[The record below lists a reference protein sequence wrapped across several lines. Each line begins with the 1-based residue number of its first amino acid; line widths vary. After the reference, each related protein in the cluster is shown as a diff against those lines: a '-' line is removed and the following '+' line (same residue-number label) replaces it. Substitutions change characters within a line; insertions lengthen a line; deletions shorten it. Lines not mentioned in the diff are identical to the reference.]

1 MPGVAQHLMSAAD
14 PPISGEVFG
23 WEKATGMQ
31 AQEKHGFQ
39 AEVGRLLDIVAHS
52 LYSDRSVFLRELI
65 SNASDA
71 CDRLRYLAL
80 TRPDLA
86 AEDPQFRVVISA
98 DETARTLTVGDNG
111 IGMNREELIAN
122 LGTIARSGTA
132 AFLKEATGDAAKDL
146 SLIGQFGVGFY
157 AAFMVADQ
165 IEVFSRR
172 AGEAEGWHW
181 LSEGKGEFAVAKAE
195 GVARGTRIVLH
206 LKPDADEFLDP
217 VRLKTVVARYSDHVA
232 LPILLKG
239 DAGKE
244 EKLNE
249 AAALW
254 MRPKSEITQ
263 RQYAEFYRHVGHG
276 FDEPRHTIHWR
287 AEGKIDYTAL
297 LFVPGARPFDL
308 FHPERKH
315 RLKLYVRRVFITDD
329 CADILPGYLR
339 FLQGIV
345 DSEDL
350 PLNISREM
358 LQHNPVLAKIRSAL
372 VKRSLAELGKLA
384 EKEPETYA
392 AFWNDFGPV
401 LKEGLYEDTEQRE
414 ILLKLARFRTT
425 TSADV
430 VSLADY
436 MGRMK
441 PGQEAIYYIT
451 GESVEAA
458 RRSPQLEGFD
468 ARGIEVLLLAD
479 PVDEFW
485 VAAVGAYDGKPF
497 KSVTRGGADLDKIA
511 LPDDKQKPAEAAEG
525 PGTDA
530 LIALL
535 RLALKEAVKDVR
547 VSSRLD
553 ASAVCLVADEGD
565 MDIHLERLLKQH
577 RQLDTTAK
585 RVLEVNP
592 RHALIQGLAKRL
604 SAKGN
609 ADEVTEAAWLLLDQA
624 RIVQGEPVA
633 DATAFARR
641 LDAALLKALA

>member
-1 MPGVAQHLMSAAD
+1 ML
-14 PPISGEVFG
+14 E
-23 WEKATGMQ
+23 
-31 AQEKHGFQ
+31 EKHGFQ

-52 LYSDRSVFLRELI
+52 LYSDRSIFLRELI

-80 TRPDLA
+80 THPALA
-86 AEDPQFRVVISA
+86 ADDPQYRVVIEP
-98 DETARTLTVGDNG
+98 DPGARTLTVADNG
-111 IGMNREELIAN
+111 IGMNREDLIAN

-157 AAFMVADQ
+157 AAFMVAEK

-172 AGEAEGWHW
+172 AGETEGWRW
-181 LSEGKGEFAVAKAE
+181 LSEGQGEFAISPAE
-195 GVARGTRIVLH
+195 KVARGTRIVLH
-206 LKPDADEFLDP
+206 LRKDDGEFLDAT
-217 VRLKTVVARYSDHVA
+217 RLKSVVARYSDHVA
-232 LPILLKG
+232 LPIMLQVPG
-239 DAGKE
+239 AKE

-254 MRPKSEITQ
+254 MRPKNEITKL
-263 RQYAEFYRHVGHG
+263 QYAEFYRHVSHG
-276 FDEPRHTIHWR
+276 FDEPRLNIHWR

-297 LFVPGARPFDL
+297 IFVPGAQPFDL

-339 FLQGIV
+339 FLQGVV

-358 LQHNPVLAKIRSAL
+358 LQHNPLLAKIRAAL
-372 VKRSLAELGKLA
+372 VKRSLSELTKLA
-384 EKEPETYA
+384 EKEPESYA
-392 AFWNDFGPV
+392 SFWKDFGAV
-401 LKEGLYEDTEQRE
+401 LKEGLYEDSDQRE
-414 ILLKLARFRTT
+414 TLLKLARFRST
-425 TSADV
+425 AGDGLI
-430 VSLADY
+430 SLADY
-436 MGRMK
+436 AGRMK
-441 PGQEAIYYIT
+441 PGQEAIYYIS

-458 RRSPQLEGFD
+458 AKSPQLEGFA

-485 VAAVGAYDGKPF
+485 IPAVGVFDGKTL
-497 KSVTRGGADLDKIA
+497 KSATRGGADLDKIE
-511 LPDDKQKPAEAAEG
+511 LPADKKKATAEPQPA
-525 PGTDA
+525 GTDA

-535 RLALKEAVKDVR
+535 RLTLKDAVKDVR
-547 VSSRLD
+547 SSARLE

-565 MDIHLERLLKQH
+565 MDMHLERLMKQH
-577 RQLDTTAK
+577 RQVDLAAK

-592 RHALIQGLAKRL
+592 RHPLIAGLAKRL
-604 SAKGN
+604 SDKGS
-609 ADEVTEAAWLLLDQA
+609 AEDVTEAAWLLLDQA
-624 RIVQGEPVA
+624 RIVQGEAVS
-633 DATAFARR
+633 DAGAFARR
-641 LDAALLKALA
+641 LDAALLKAIA

>member
-1 MPGVAQHLMSAAD
+1 
-14 PPISGEVFG
+14 
-23 WEKATGMQ
+23 MQ
-31 AQEKHGFQ
+31 QEEEKHGFQ
-39 AEVGRLLDIVAHS
+39 AEVGRLLDIVTHS
-52 LYSDRSVFLRELI
+52 LYTDRSIFLRELI

-80 TRPDLA
+80 TQPGLTAD
-86 AEDPQFRVVISA
+86 DPQYRVVIA
-98 DETARTLTVGDNG
+98 PDAGTRTLSIADNG
-111 IGMNREELIAN
+111 IGMNREDLVAN

-132 AFLKEATGDAAKDL
+132 AFLQEATGDAAKDL

-157 AAFMVADQ
+157 AAFMVADR

-172 AGEAEGWHW
+172 AGESEGWRW
-181 LSEGKGEFAVAKAE
+181 VSEGQGEFTVAKAE
-195 GVARGTRIVLH
+195 DVARGTRILLH
-206 LKPDADEFLDP
+206 LRADADEFLDP
-217 VRLKTVVARYSDHVA
+217 LRLKTVIARYSDHIA
-232 LPILLKG
+232 LPILLKAA
-239 DAGKE
+239 DGKE

-249 AAALW
+249 AAAIW

-263 RQYAEFYRHVGHG
+263 RQYAEFYRHVSHG
-276 FDEPRHTIHWR
+276 FDEPRLTIHWR

-297 LFVPGARPFDL
+297 IFVPGARPMDI

-350 PLNISREM
+350 PLNVSREM
-358 LQHNPVLAKIRSAL
+358 LQHNPLLAKIRAAL
-372 VKRSLAELGKLA
+372 VKRSLSELAKLA
-384 EKEPETYA
+384 EKDTETYDS
-392 AFWNDFGPV
+392 FWNDFGAV

-414 ILLKLARFRTT
+414 TLLKLTRFRSTT
-425 TSADV
+425 ATGLT
-430 VSLADY
+430 SLADY
-436 MGRMK
+436 VGRMK
-441 PGQEAIYYIT
+441 PGQDAIYYIT

-458 RRSPQLEGFD
+458 ARSPHLEGFA
-468 ARGIEVLLLAD
+468 ARGVEVLLLAD
-479 PVDEFW
+479 PVDDFW
-485 VAAVGAYDGKPF
+485 IPAVGSYDGRVL

-511 LPDDKQKPAEAAEG
+511 LPEDKQKSADEPQPA
-525 PGTDA
+525 GTDA

-535 RLALKEAVKDVR
+535 RLALKDAVKDVR
-547 VSSRLD
+547 ASSRLD

-565 MDIHLERLLKQH
+565 MDIRLERLLKQH
-577 RQLDTTAK
+577 RQIDEMAK

-592 RHALIQGLAKRL
+592 RHPLIAGLARRL

-624 RIVQGEPVA
+624 RIVQGEPLA
-633 DATAFARR
+633 DPTAFARR
-641 LDAALLKALA
+641 LDAALLRAIA